1 MLQVTLMSI
10 SSLLAVFDVLAFAIP
25 VPPSEAALDRA
36 LSPLRPRRPLCVWR
50 ARVEVA
56 KQHHGRRTVTSHWGL
71 KIFKTN
77 YNSNV
82 HRLRQRRESMVNE

>member
-50 ARVEVA
+50 AWVEVA
-56 KQHHGRRTVTSHWGL
+56 EQHHSRRAVASHSGL
-71 KIFKTN
+71 EFSKT
-77 YNSNV
+77 
-82 HRLRQRRESMVNE
+82 